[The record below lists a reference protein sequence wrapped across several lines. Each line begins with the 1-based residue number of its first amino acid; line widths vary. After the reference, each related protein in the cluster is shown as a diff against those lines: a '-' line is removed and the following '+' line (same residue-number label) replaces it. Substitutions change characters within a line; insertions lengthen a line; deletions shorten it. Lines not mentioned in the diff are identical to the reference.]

1 MNRSPFPYGPYQYYD
16 PGYLKKE
23 SEKRSL
29 RSLSNRSGVAL
40 IILLAAFNLVGLFLQ
55 VFMVYSGGIEIK
67 LTGETGQI
75 DSGMYLAMQGIVSI
89 IGMSVAALV
98 LAKTSHL
105 HLDDVIHFRKKVS
118 IKRVLA
124 LLPAGL
130 AVFMF
135 SNFMV
140 DYLLQ
145 NLEAVGL
152 PYDQSSLG
160 ISTDGTVL
168 TNILY
173 VVSVACV
180 PAFVEEFMFRGVLL
194 GALRKYGDGFAIL
207 MSSVLFGLM
216 HGNIV
221 QIPFAFTGGLALA
234 FLTVYTGS
242 IIPAMLLHFGN
253 NFYSVANDIILTQY
267 GAVVS
272 NIFFTV
278 SVALILLLGIVGL
291 FFLSRRD
298 KNLFHIEKADSS
310 LTLRQR
316 IKTFLLSP
324 GMVVTILLIL
334 IEVVMAWTV
343 L

>member
-1 MNRSPFPYGPYQYYD
+1 MNRSPFSYGPYQYYD
-16 PGYLKKE
+16 YERFQKE
-23 SEKRSL
+23 SEKKAL
-29 RSLSNRSGVAL
+29 RSLSNHSGVSL
-40 IILLAAFNLVGLFLQ
+40 IILLAAFNLIAAFLQ
-55 VFMVYSGGIEIK
+55 VFMVYSGGLEVK
-67 LTGETGQI
+67 LTGAIGEI
-75 DSGMYLAMQGIVSI
+75 DPAMYLAMQGIVSI
-89 IGMSVAALV
+89 IGMSAAALV

-105 HLDDVIHFRKKVS
+105 HLDDVIHFRKSVS
-118 IKRVLA
+118 VKRVIA

-130 AVFMF
+130 TVFMF

-145 NLEAVGL
+145 NLSGVGL
-152 PYDQSSLG
+152 TYDQSSLR
-160 ISTDGTVL
+160 ISTDGTLL

-173 VVSVACV
+173 VLSVACV

-207 MSSVLFGLM
+207 MSSLLFGLM

-253 NFYSVANDIILTQY
+253 NFYSVANDIIQTQY

-272 NIFFTV
+272 NIFFTA

-291 FFLSRRD
+291 FFLSRKD
-298 KNLFHIEKADSS
+298 KNLFHIEKAESA
-310 LTLRQR
+310 LTLKQR
-316 IKTFLLSP
+316 FKTFLLSP

-334 IEVVMAWTV
+334 GEVVITWV
-343 L
+343 K